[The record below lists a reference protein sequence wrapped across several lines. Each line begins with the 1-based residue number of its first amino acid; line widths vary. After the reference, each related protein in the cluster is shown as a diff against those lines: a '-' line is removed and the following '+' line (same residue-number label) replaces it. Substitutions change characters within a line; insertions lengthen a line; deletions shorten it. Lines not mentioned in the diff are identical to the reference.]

1 MGRGLGWCGVFE
13 TVVVLAA
20 FVGFGL
26 AWAEGVERAS
36 RAASIYPRP
45 IVEERND
52 TPSIWLL
59 DGFNVLH
66 AGPLGGRDRAE
77 WWTDPRRSELL
88 EIAGR
93 FDDPRAEIWVVFDGP
108 RPEAPREADEGG
120 PTPRLRRVFAPSAD
134 EWLLAQVREAKD
146 PGRVAVVTRD
156 RKLAERARHRGAQVY
171 SPRAFLDRCT
181 G

>member
-26 AWAEGVERAS
+26 AWAEGAERAS
-36 RAASIYPRP
+36 RAPSIYPRP
-45 IVEERND
+45 VVEDRND
-52 TPSIWLL
+52 APSIWLL

-77 WWTDPRRSELL
+77 WWTEPRRSELL
-88 EIAGR
+88 ERAGR
-93 FDDPRAEIWVVFDGP
+93 FDDPRAEMWVVFDGP
-108 RPEAPREADEGG
+108 RSEAPGEANAGG
-120 PTPRLRRVFAPSAD
+120 PAPRLGCVFAPSAD
-134 EWLLAQVREAKD
+134 EWLLARVREAED
-146 PGRVAVVTRD
+146 SSRVAVVTCD